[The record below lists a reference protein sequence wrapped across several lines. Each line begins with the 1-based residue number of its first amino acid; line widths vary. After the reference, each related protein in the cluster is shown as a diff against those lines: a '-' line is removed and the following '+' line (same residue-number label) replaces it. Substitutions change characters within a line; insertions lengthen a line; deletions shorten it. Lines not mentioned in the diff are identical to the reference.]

1 MKNILFIFILS
12 LSIAQVFSEYS
23 YTGASQAGMVG
34 TITAN
39 VSSDVGLF
47 YNPASLSG
55 FESNTL
61 IAGQANIFN
70 QSHLP
75 YKYIGLVYQAPI
87 IGRIGISYQS
97 FSTDYNGVE
106 LSSENVF
113 SISKGKYFQKDRN
126 SSFSIGYRIKF
137 LSWEQSESAGATG
150 DGSDGF
156 SAFDVSTMG
165 LDFGVI
171 GGLRDRYWVGGYL
184 TNINSPSMG
193 GQNLPRKISI
203 SLGFN
208 PYDKVKTNLS
218 MERLLGR
225 NDRQIKFGLKYNVS
239 SALSIV
245 SGVQSNPNRFGFG
258 FEYEFLNKFIL
269 GYSILTHHIMNE
281 THHFEIKIK

>member
-137 LSWEQSESAGATG
+137 LSWEQSGSAGATG